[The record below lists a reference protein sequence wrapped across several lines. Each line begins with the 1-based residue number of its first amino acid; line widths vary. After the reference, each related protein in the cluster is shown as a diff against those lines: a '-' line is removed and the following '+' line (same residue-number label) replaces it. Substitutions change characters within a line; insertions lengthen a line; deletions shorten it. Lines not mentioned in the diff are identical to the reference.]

1 MIILRRLLDD
11 EAETRKGICISFHP
25 FSLDG
30 EVPYLYQGL
39 FEIWRFGKFVNILAV
54 ACCLQHVLET
64 DEYFGLL

>member
-30 EVPYLYQGL
+30 EVPYLY
-39 FEIWRFGKFVNILAV
+39 
-54 ACCLQHVLET
+54 
-64 DEYFGLL
+64 